1 MKKKLEA
8 DLISI
13 AHRILKLKNKENL
26 AQLHLET
33 QKLYEK
39 LSVLKFV
46 EDNFSDVKPT
56 IGNSNIQELVNAA
69 LENELEAA
77 EVAPEETEI
86 QPDLVEEEIEEEV
99 EEEEEDDSDEEE
111 EFEEEIEADEEEDE
125 EETFENIE
133 ESEEEEEESEEEKE
147 FEPHFEL
154 FNVEEVEDKK
164 SKKEAK
170 QISFEDLLGSNSEP
184 IFERVFDPI
193 QEETEE
199 ESDDEEETED
209 EEAIFNPG
217 FEMEASEEM
226 EEEEK
231 AIPNF
236 EFDNEISINEAFAKT
251 ITFGLNDRIAF
262 EKQLFAGS
270 SEDLNRVVSQLSTF
284 DTFEEAQ
291 NFIEDM
297 VPLDPLYLVDHHEEL
312 FEPSVANFT
321 PEYQRRLR
329 QYVVSDRTHE
339 AYFTK
344 LPQGQFG
351 LIFAYNFFNFKP
363 IEIIRQYITELFGL
377 MRPGGTLIM
386 TYNNC
391 DRAQGVGLVE
401 RGFMCYTPKKLI
413 VAHAESVGFECD
425 FEHDG
430 AGDVSWLEFRK
441 PGEITSLRGG
451 QTLAK
456 IVANSQ

>member
-13 AHRILKLKNKENL
+13 AHRILKLKNKEDL

-69 LENELEAA
+69 LEND
-77 EVAPEETEI
+77 PEEEEVDAAPQEIEI
-86 QPDLVEEEIEEEV
+86 QSDLVEEEIEEEEDHS
-99 EEEEEDDSDEEE
+99 EEEEES
-111 EFEEEIEADEEEDE
+111 EEEIEEDE
-125 EETFENIE
+125 VEDEAFENIE
-133 ESEEEEEESEEEKE
+133 ESEEEEEESEEEEIEEEDEEESEEESEEEKE

-164 SKKEAK
+164 SKTEAK
-170 QISFEDLLGSNSEP
+170 QISFEDLLGSSSEP
-184 IFERVFDPI
+184 VFERVFDPI

-291 NFIEDM
+291 NFIDDM
-297 VPLDPLYLVDHHEEL
+297 VKPDYDNWEEK
-312 FEPSVANFT
+312 E
-321 PEYQRRLR
+321 EYVTRFMEI
-329 QYVVSDRTHE
+329 VE
-339 AYFTK
+339 K
-344 LPQGQFG
+344 K
-351 LIFAYNFFNFKP
+351 FA
-363 IEIIRQYITELFGL
+363 
-377 MRPGGTLIM
+377 
-386 TYNNC
+386 
-391 DRAQGVGLVE
+391 
-401 RGFMCYTPKKLI
+401 
-413 VAHAESVGFECD
+413 
-425 FEHDG
+425 
-430 AGDVSWLEFRK
+430 
-441 PGEITSLRGG
+441 
-451 QTLAK
+451 
-456 IVANSQ
+456 

>member
-13 AHRILKLKNKENL
+13 AHRILKLKNKEDL
-26 AQLHLET
+26 TQLHLET

-56 IGNSNIQELVNAA
+56 IGNSNIQELVNDA
-69 LENELEAA
+69 LENEPEVEEV
-77 EVAPEETEI
+77 EVAVALEEIDDE
-86 QPDLVEEEIEEEV
+86 VKEEMEEEEIEEE
-99 EEEEEDDSDEEE
+99 
-111 EFEEEIEADEEEDE
+111 FEEEVGEDDEEDE
-125 EETFENIE
+125 FEN
-133 ESEEEEEESEEEKE
+133 EEEAEEENEEESEEEVE

-164 SKKEAK
+164 QKTEAK

-184 IFERVFDPI
+184 VFERVFDPI

-199 ESDDEEETED
+199 ESED

-217 FEMEASEEM
+217 FEMEGSEEI
-226 EEEEK
+226 EEEEV

-236 EFDNEISINEAFAKT
+236 EFDTEKSSNDSFAKT

-297 VPLDPLYLVDHHEEL
+297 VKPDYDNWEGKEEYVDRFMEIVE
-312 FEPSVANFT
+312 
-321 PEYQRRLR
+321 
-329 QYVVSDRTHE
+329 
-339 AYFTK
+339 K
-344 LPQGQFG
+344 K
-351 LIFAYNFFNFKP
+351 FA
-363 IEIIRQYITELFGL
+363 
-377 MRPGGTLIM
+377 
-386 TYNNC
+386 
-391 DRAQGVGLVE
+391 
-401 RGFMCYTPKKLI
+401 
-413 VAHAESVGFECD
+413 
-425 FEHDG
+425 
-430 AGDVSWLEFRK
+430 
-441 PGEITSLRGG
+441 
-451 QTLAK
+451 
-456 IVANSQ
+456 

>member
-13 AHRILKLKNKENL
+13 AHRILKLKNKEDL

-69 LENELEAA
+69 LEND
-77 EVAPEETEI
+77 PEEEEVDTAPQEIEI
-86 QPDLVEEEIEEEV
+86 QSDLVEEESEEELEEDKEESEEEDHS
-99 EEEEEDDSDEEE
+99 EEEEEES
-111 EFEEEIEADEEEDE
+111 EEEIEEDE
-125 EETFENIE
+125 DEDEAFENIE
-133 ESEEEEEESEEEKE
+133 ESEEEEEESEEEEIEEEDEEESDEESEEEKE

-164 SKKEAK
+164 TKTEAK

-184 IFERVFDPI
+184 VFERVFDPI

-199 ESDDEEETED
+199 ESDDEEETES
-209 EEAIFNPG
+209 EEPIFNPG

-297 VPLDPLYLVDHHEEL
+297 VKPDYDNWEGKEE
-312 FEPSVANFT
+312 
-321 PEYQRRLR
+321 
-329 QYVVSDRTHE
+329 YVTRFMEIVE
-339 AYFTK
+339 K
-344 LPQGQFG
+344 K
-351 LIFAYNFFNFKP
+351 FA
-363 IEIIRQYITELFGL
+363 
-377 MRPGGTLIM
+377 
-386 TYNNC
+386 
-391 DRAQGVGLVE
+391 
-401 RGFMCYTPKKLI
+401 
-413 VAHAESVGFECD
+413 
-425 FEHDG
+425 
-430 AGDVSWLEFRK
+430 
-441 PGEITSLRGG
+441 
-451 QTLAK
+451 
-456 IVANSQ
+456 

>member
-13 AHRILKLKNKENL
+13 AHRILKLKNKEDL

-77 EVAPEETEI
+77 EAHVDPAPEEIEI
-86 QPDLVEEEIEEEV
+86 QSDLVEEEIEEEV
-99 EEEEEDDSDEEE
+99 EEEEEDDSEEE
-111 EFEEEIEADEEEDE
+111 ESEEEIEEDEDEDE

-147 FEPHFEL
+147 IEPHFEL

-164 SKKEAK
+164 SKTEAK
-170 QISFEDLLGSNSEP
+170 QISFEDLLGSSSEP
-184 IFERVFDPI
+184 VFERVFDPI
-193 QEETEE
+193 QEEGEE

-209 EEAIFNPG
+209 EEPIFNPG

-297 VPLDPLYLVDHHEEL
+297 VKPDYDNWEGKEEYVDR
-312 FEPSVANFT
+312 FM
-321 PEYQRRLR
+321 
-329 QYVVSDRTHE
+329 
-339 AYFTK
+339 
-344 LPQGQFG
+344 
-351 LIFAYNFFNFKP
+351 
-363 IEIIRQYITELFGL
+363 EI
-377 MRPGGTLIM
+377 
-386 TYNNC
+386 
-391 DRAQGVGLVE
+391 VE
-401 RGFMCYTPKKLI
+401 KK
-413 VAHAESVGFECD
+413 FD
-425 FEHDG
+425 
-430 AGDVSWLEFRK
+430 
-441 PGEITSLRGG
+441 
-451 QTLAK
+451 
-456 IVANSQ
+456 

>member
-13 AHRILKLKNKENL
+13 AHRILKLKNKEDL
-26 AQLHLET
+26 EQLHLET

-69 LENELEAA
+69 LEND
-77 EVAPEETEI
+77 PEEEEVDAAPQEIEI
-86 QPDLVEEEIEEEV
+86 QSDLVEEEIEEEV
-99 EEEEEDDSDEEE
+99 EEEEEEDHSEEE
-111 EFEEEIEADEEEDE
+111 EESEEEIEEDE
-125 EETFENIE
+125 VEDEAFENIE
-133 ESEEEEEESEEEKE
+133 ESEEEEEESEEEEIEEEDEEESDEESEEEKE

-164 SKKEAK
+164 SKTEAK
-170 QISFEDLLGSNSEP
+170 QISFEDLLGSSSEP
-184 IFERVFDPI
+184 VFERVFDPI

-199 ESDDEEETED
+199 ESDDEEETES
-209 EEAIFNPG
+209 EEPIFNPG

-297 VPLDPLYLVDHHEEL
+297 VKPDYDNWEGKEE
-312 FEPSVANFT
+312 
-321 PEYQRRLR
+321 
-329 QYVVSDRTHE
+329 YVTRFMEIVE
-339 AYFTK
+339 K
-344 LPQGQFG
+344 K
-351 LIFAYNFFNFKP
+351 FA
-363 IEIIRQYITELFGL
+363 
-377 MRPGGTLIM
+377 
-386 TYNNC
+386 
-391 DRAQGVGLVE
+391 
-401 RGFMCYTPKKLI
+401 
-413 VAHAESVGFECD
+413 
-425 FEHDG
+425 
-430 AGDVSWLEFRK
+430 
-441 PGEITSLRGG
+441 
-451 QTLAK
+451 
-456 IVANSQ
+456 

>member
-13 AHRILKLKNKENL
+13 AHRILKLKNKEDL

-69 LENELEAA
+69 LEND
-77 EVAPEETEI
+77 PEEEEVDAAPQEIEI
-86 QPDLVEEEIEEEV
+86 QTELVEEEIEEEV

-111 EFEEEIEADEEEDE
+111 ESEEEIEADEEEDE

-133 ESEEEEEESEEEKE
+133 ESEEEEEESEEEEIEEEDEEESEEESEEEKE

-164 SKKEAK
+164 SKTGAK
-170 QISFEDLLGSNSEP
+170 QISFEDLLGSSSEP
-184 IFERVFDPI
+184 VFERVFDPI

-199 ESDDEEETED
+199 ESDDEEETES
-209 EEAIFNPG
+209 EEPIFNPG

-297 VPLDPLYLVDHHEEL
+297 VKPDYDNWEGKEEYVDR
-312 FEPSVANFT
+312 FM
-321 PEYQRRLR
+321 
-329 QYVVSDRTHE
+329 
-339 AYFTK
+339 
-344 LPQGQFG
+344 
-351 LIFAYNFFNFKP
+351 
-363 IEIIRQYITELFGL
+363 EI
-377 MRPGGTLIM
+377 
-386 TYNNC
+386 
-391 DRAQGVGLVE
+391 VE
-401 RGFMCYTPKKLI
+401 KK
-413 VAHAESVGFECD
+413 FD
-425 FEHDG
+425 
-430 AGDVSWLEFRK
+430 
-441 PGEITSLRGG
+441 
-451 QTLAK
+451 
-456 IVANSQ
+456 

>member
-13 AHRILKLKNKENL
+13 AHRILKLKNKEDL
-26 AQLHLET
+26 TQLHLET

-77 EVAPEETEI
+77 EAHVDPAPEEIEI
-86 QPDLVEEEIEEEV
+86 QSDLVEEEIEEEV
-99 EEEEEDDSDEEE
+99 EEEEEDDSEEE
-111 EFEEEIEADEEEDE
+111 ESEEEIEEDEDEDE

-147 FEPHFEL
+147 IEPHFEL

-170 QISFEDLLGSNSEP
+170 QISFEDLLGSSSEP
-184 IFERVFDPI
+184 VFERVFDPI
-193 QEETEE
+193 QEEGEE

-209 EEAIFNPG
+209 EEPIFNPG

-297 VPLDPLYLVDHHEEL
+297 VKPDYDNWEGKEE
-312 FEPSVANFT
+312 
-321 PEYQRRLR
+321 Y
-329 QYVVSDRTHE
+329 
-339 AYFTK
+339 
-344 LPQGQFG
+344 
-351 LIFAYNFFNFKP
+351 
-363 IEIIRQYITELFGL
+363 
-377 MRPGGTLIM
+377 
-386 TYNNC
+386 
-391 DRAQGVGLVE
+391 VE
-401 RGFMCYTPKKLI
+401 RFMEIVEKKF
-413 VAHAESVGFECD
+413 A
-425 FEHDG
+425 
-430 AGDVSWLEFRK
+430 
-441 PGEITSLRGG
+441 
-451 QTLAK
+451 
-456 IVANSQ
+456 

>member
-13 AHRILKLKNKENL
+13 AHRILKLKNKEDL
-26 AQLHLET
+26 TQLHLET

-56 IGNSNIQELVNAA
+56 IGNSNIQELVNDA
-69 LENELEAA
+69 LENEPEVEEV
-77 EVAPEETEI
+77 EVAVALEEIEIQPEIVEEIEDEVEEEMEEEETEEE
-86 QPDLVEEEIEEEV
+86 LEEEEEVEEVDEEDDFQNEEEV
-99 EEEEEDDSDEEE
+99 EEEE
-111 EFEEEIEADEEEDE
+111 
-125 EETFENIE
+125 N
-133 ESEEEEEESEEEKE
+133 EEESEEEVE

-164 SKKEAK
+164 QKTEAK

-184 IFERVFDPI
+184 VFERVFDPI

-199 ESDDEEETED
+199 ESED

-226 EEEEK
+226 EEEEV

-236 EFDNEISINEAFAKT
+236 EFDTEKSSNESFAKT

-297 VPLDPLYLVDHHEEL
+297 VKPDYDNWEGKEEYVDRFMEIVE
-312 FEPSVANFT
+312 
-321 PEYQRRLR
+321 
-329 QYVVSDRTHE
+329 
-339 AYFTK
+339 K
-344 LPQGQFG
+344 K
-351 LIFAYNFFNFKP
+351 FA
-363 IEIIRQYITELFGL
+363 
-377 MRPGGTLIM
+377 
-386 TYNNC
+386 
-391 DRAQGVGLVE
+391 
-401 RGFMCYTPKKLI
+401 
-413 VAHAESVGFECD
+413 
-425 FEHDG
+425 
-430 AGDVSWLEFRK
+430 
-441 PGEITSLRGG
+441 
-451 QTLAK
+451 
-456 IVANSQ
+456 

>member
-13 AHRILKLKNKENL
+13 AHRILKLKNKEDL

-69 LENELEAA
+69 LEND
-77 EVAPEETEI
+77 PEEEEVDAAPQEIEI
-86 QPDLVEEEIEEEV
+86 QSDLVEEEIEEEV
-99 EEEEEDDSDEEE
+99 EEEEEEDHSEEE
-111 EFEEEIEADEEEDE
+111 EESEEEIEEDE
-125 EETFENIE
+125 VEDEAFENIE
-133 ESEEEEEESEEEKE
+133 ESEEEEEESEEEEIEEEDEEESDEESEEEKE

-164 SKKEAK
+164 SKTEAK
-170 QISFEDLLGSNSEP
+170 QISFEDLLGSSSEP
-184 IFERVFDPI
+184 VFERVFDPI

-199 ESDDEEETED
+199 ESDDEEETES
-209 EEAIFNPG
+209 EEPIFNPG

-297 VPLDPLYLVDHHEEL
+297 VKPDYDNWEGKEE
-312 FEPSVANFT
+312 
-321 PEYQRRLR
+321 
-329 QYVVSDRTHE
+329 YVTRFMEIVE
-339 AYFTK
+339 K
-344 LPQGQFG
+344 K
-351 LIFAYNFFNFKP
+351 FA
-363 IEIIRQYITELFGL
+363 
-377 MRPGGTLIM
+377 
-386 TYNNC
+386 
-391 DRAQGVGLVE
+391 
-401 RGFMCYTPKKLI
+401 
-413 VAHAESVGFECD
+413 
-425 FEHDG
+425 
-430 AGDVSWLEFRK
+430 
-441 PGEITSLRGG
+441 
-451 QTLAK
+451 
-456 IVANSQ
+456 